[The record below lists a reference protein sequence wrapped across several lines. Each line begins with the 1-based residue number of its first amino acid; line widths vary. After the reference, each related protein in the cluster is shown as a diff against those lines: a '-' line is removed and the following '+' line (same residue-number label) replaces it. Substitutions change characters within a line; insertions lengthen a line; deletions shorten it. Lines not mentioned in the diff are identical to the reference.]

1 MRETGEKNIFL
12 RKGNKMRRIAF
23 LFIVV
28 GLAISLSTPSFG
40 QGIFMRG
47 VGAINE
53 SFGGTAVGA
62 PLDSMGALT
71 WNPATI
77 SALPQSEM
85 GFSAAMILPNMKV
98 TTPYGEVN
106 GQPGVA
112 VAPNFGIVS
121 KNPCSRWTFG
131 LGLSTLGGAKAA
143 YPSLKQIAG
152 PDPTIAALGTLNADI
167 MMLQFA
173 PTASYQLTEKLSVG
187 FAPTLTMAQILCDPL
202 YISIPPDGAVRMPFP
217 SGTSSRYMFGGG
229 FQFGLFYNTQCNW
242 AFGFSYKSPQ
252 WMEPFRF
259 QTEETDAATGE
270 VYSYV
275 RKLHITVPQ
284 IISFGASYYGFQNTL
299 LAADLRYYI
308 YDGCG
313 DVKLLGWHNTF
324 SLHLGAQRIINE
336 RLTARMG
343 YVYNDN
349 PIPDSYAYRNLASPI
364 CHQHMLYIGGS
375 IKLTEQIEATL
386 CYGHTFRNSLNGE
399 TPIGT
404 PISVS
409 TAADMLALSMR
420 VLF

>member
-1 MRETGEKNIFL
+1 
-12 RKGNKMRRIAF
+12 MRRIAF

-28 GLAISLSTPSFG
+28 GLVVSLSTPSFG

-53 SFGGTAVGA
+53 SFGGAAVGA

-85 GFSAAMILPNMKV
+85 GFSAAMILPNMTV
-98 TTPYGEVN
+98 STPYGSVD

-152 PDPTIAALGTLNADI
+152 PDPTVSALATLNADI

-173 PTASYQLTEKLSVG
+173 PTVSYQLTENLSFG

-202 YISIPPDGAVRMPFP
+202 YISIPPEGSGALQFP

-229 FQFGLFYNTQCNW
+229 FQFGLYYDTHCNW

-259 QTEETDAATGE
+259 QTEEYSATGE
-270 VYSYV
+270 YLGPYV

-284 IISFGASYYGFQNTL
+284 IISIGASYRGFTNTL

-313 DVKLLGWHNTF
+313 DVKLLGWHNMF
-324 SLHLGAQRIINE
+324 SIHLGAQRIINE

-364 CHQHMLYIGGS
+364 CHQHMLYLGGS

-386 CYGHTFRNSLNGE
+386 CYGHTFNNALVGA
-399 TPIGT
+399 TPIGM

>member
-1 MRETGEKNIFL
+1 
-12 RKGNKMRRIAF
+12 MRRIAF

-28 GLAISLSTPSFG
+28 GLVVSLSTPSFG

-47 VGAINE
+47 VGAVNE
-53 SFGGTAVGA
+53 SFGGAAVGA

-98 TTPYGEVN
+98 TTPYGSVN

-152 PDPTIAALGTLNADI
+152 PDPTVSALATLNADI

-173 PTASYQLTEKLSVG
+173 PTASYQLTENLSVG

-202 YISIPPDGAVRMPFP
+202 YISIPPEDAGALQFP

-229 FQFGLFYNTQCNW
+229 FQFGLYYDTQCNW

-259 QTEETDAATGE
+259 QTEEYAADGTYLGPN
-270 VYSYV
+270 V

-284 IISFGASYYGFQNTL
+284 IISIGTSYRGFQNTL

-308 YDGCG
+308 YSGCG
-313 DVKLLGWHNTF
+313 DVELLGWHNMF
-324 SLHLGAQRIINE
+324 SIHLGAQRIINE

-349 PIPDSYAYRNLASPI
+349 PIPDAYAYRNLASPI
-364 CHQHMLYIGGS
+364 CHKHMLYLGAS
-375 IKLTEQIEATL
+375 IKLTDQIEATL

-399 TPIGT
+399 TPVGM

>member
-1 MRETGEKNIFL
+1 MKKTAVLLLATIGFCTLFL
-12 RKGNKMRRIAF
+12 SPA
-23 LFIVV
+23 
-28 GLAISLSTPSFG
+28 FG

-47 VGAINE
+47 VGAVNE
-53 SFGGTAVGA
+53 SFGGAAVGA

-98 TTPYGEVN
+98 KTPYGEVN

-152 PDPTIAALGTLNADI
+152 PDPTVAALATLNADI

-173 PTASYQLTEKLSVG
+173 PTASYQLTEKLSFG

-202 YISIPPDGAVRMPFP
+202 YISIPPEGAGALQFP

-229 FQFGLFYNTQCNW
+229 FQFGLYYDTQCNW

-259 QTEETDAATGE
+259 QTEEYAADGTYLGPN
-270 VYSYV
+270 V
-275 RKLHITVPQ
+275 RKLNITVPQ
-284 IISFGASYYGFQNTL
+284 IISFGTSYRGFQNTL

-313 DVKLLGWHNTF
+313 DVKLLGWHNVF

-349 PIPDSYAYRNLASPI
+349 PIPEEYAYRNLASPI
-364 CHQHMLYIGGS
+364 CHQHMLYLGGS
-375 IKLTEQIEATL
+375 IKLTSQIEATL
-386 CYGHTFRNSLNGE
+386 CYGHTFRNTLHGE
-399 TPIGT
+399 TPIGM

-409 TAADMLALSMR
+409 TAADMLAMSMR

>member
-1 MRETGEKNIFL
+1 MKKTAVLLLATIGFCTLFL
-12 RKGNKMRRIAF
+12 SPA
-23 LFIVV
+23 
-28 GLAISLSTPSFG
+28 FG

-47 VGAINE
+47 VGAVNE
-53 SFGGTAVGA
+53 SFGGAAVGA

-85 GFSAAMILPNMKV
+85 GFSAAMILPNMRV
-98 TTPYGEVN
+98 TTPFGTVN

-152 PDPTIAALGTLNADI
+152 PDPTNLATQDPTLAALATLNADI
-167 MMLQFA
+167 MLLQFA
-173 PTASYQLTEKLSVG
+173 PTASYQLTEKLSFG

-202 YISIPPDGAVRMPFP
+202 YISIPPDEAGPLQFP

-229 FQFGLFYNTQCNW
+229 FQFGLYYDTQCNW

-259 QTEETDAATGE
+259 QTEEYDNYGN
-270 VYSYV
+270 YLGPNV

-284 IISFGASYYGFQNTL
+284 IISFGTSYRGFQNTL

-313 DVKLLGWHNTF
+313 DVKLLGWHNMF
-324 SLHLGAQRIINE
+324 SIHLGAQRIINE

-349 PIPDSYAYRNLASPI
+349 PIPDAFAYRNLASPI
-364 CHQHMLYIGGS
+364 CHKNMLYIGGS
-375 IKLTEQIEATL
+375 IKLTSQIEATL
-386 CYGHTFRNSLNGE
+386 CYGHTFRNSLHGE
-399 TPIGT
+399 TPVGM

-409 TAADMLALSMR
+409 TAADMLAMSMR